1 MNIVLGLAI
10 CYIISL
16 LFSVFVLVQTD
27 VQDKIDNQLRKY
39 GKEGA
44 NIIGFVVFLLSPV
57 VVLLLIPSWVFK
69 IFSVIVTVVL
79 QSYRRE

>member
-69 IFSVIVTVVL
+69 ISSVIVTVVL